1 MNKKS
6 IFAIIACPCLI
17 WCSCAKTQLG
27 GAELSVTEQVT
38 ITANVEDTKVSLTQ
52 GDNKLALSWQEGDAL
67 NVIGSTTEKYS
78 IVNESI
84 EGKTA
89 RFSGKKVEGSSFDII
104 YPAKYTT
111 SAAIGARSYTG
122 QVQNGNGSTAH
133 LEYNAIIEGASNYTN
148 VSFTKGASG
157 CKINGAVK
165 IVVTLP
171 VNVSSVESI
180 TISAEN
186 NLFYSTNASTSPDS
200 KALTLGFTNTEIDG
214 THTLTAYMMTSWKE
228 ATIPSGTELTIDV
241 TVPEQKSHYSKTFH
255 CSSAQKISGGSCF
268 TIDLQNASLTYN
280 IIGSGTAS
288 DPYQL
293 SSPYDLLQV
302 KSLCKAAS
310 NVGDS
315 PTYFKMMRDI
325 NMADIDW
332 EPVNWASPYMKKV
345 DFNGNGKTISNLS
358 VSGYNYSSL
367 FGVVFGEVYDLKI
380 ANASIDGGTRA
391 AGIVGGYAGSND
403 GGVTRFAK
411 IHNVHVSGT
420 VYGGEGQTNGIG
432 GFVGRVANGD
442 IYNCSA
448 DVQVTYAENYGSAFV
463 GYFEKNAVNASI
475 KNCFVKGSVK
485 EAVYGAGKKAVG
497 GIVGGVNGKNQ
508 TVENCICIASVSG
521 GNGVGGIVGMA
532 NYDASSK
539 QTNLGNTIKG
549 CIAWNSVVEATKMKI
564 ENYSSGVVIG
574 YTAPDNYLQNCW
586 RKYGFNLTIN
596 KNQTDRS
603 AYPENYITPVDQN
616 DSSPSSPLTVGID
629 CNYGTRQITP
639 YHGKT
644 ASAGETAS
652 DIARKIGW
660 DEGIWDLSGDIPVL
674 RGSDI
679 TADSGSGEDFPEYV
693 IPGDD
698 IPARTPVT
706 PEGKTGWTKTV
717 VETGLVFWQFN
728 GTDSFSGQKQIVSVA
743 DIDLSQG
750 YKVKTFYDGNK
761 PTASAVHKDK
771 NAIATINGGY
781 GASQVFFKAD
791 GYAHARIIQEKDDDG
806 ILNWRND
813 GAICVNSAGRPFIA
827 NSIFSQDG
835 DGQSEY
841 GKQLEQQREF
851 YRQTLRNI
859 PEIISSAPLLIDG
872 YKALGL
878 TFVPAGISI
887 SQAESNYAY
896 EHPYHHQGVRHPRS
910 AVAITGNNHL
920 LLIVADGRRSG
931 YCIGFTAKELTQF
944 LIYNFDPKYALNL
957 DGGGSSTLCIKDCGK
972 SDTHVVNY
980 PCEGI
985 TNKNLSYTQERNVQS
1000 FLYVTK

>member
-1 MNKKS
+1 MREN
-6 IFAIIACPCLI
+6 AI
-17 WCSCAKTQLG
+17 G

-52 GDNKLALSWQEGDAL
+52 GDNKLTLSWQEGDAL
-67 NVIGSTTEKYS
+67 NVIGSTTEKYT

-89 RFSGKKVEGSSFDII
+89 QFSGKKVEGSSFDII

-111 SAAIGARSYTG
+111 TAAIGARSYTG
-122 QVQNGNGSTAH
+122 QVQNGNGSTSH
-133 LEYNAIIEGASNYTN
+133 LEYNAIIEGASDYRNI
-148 VSFTKGASG
+148 SFTKGASG

-180 TISAEN
+180 TISADN
-186 NLFYSTNASTSPDS
+186 NLFYSTNASQTPDS
-200 KALTLGFTNTEIDG
+200 KALTLGFTNTTIDG
-214 THTLTAYMMTSWKE
+214 THTLTAYMMTSWQD
-228 ATIPSGTELTIDV
+228 ATIPSGTKLTIDV

-255 CSSAQKISGGSCF
+255 CSSAQKICGGSCF
-268 TIDLQNASLTYN
+268 TIDLQNAYLSYS

-302 KSLCKAAS
+302 KSLCKA
-310 NVGDS
+310 VGSVSDN

-332 EPVNWASPYMKKV
+332 EPINWANPYMKKI
-345 DFNGNGKTISNLS
+345 DFNGNGKTISNLT
-358 VSGYNYSSL
+358 VSGYNYPSL
-367 FGVVFGEVYDLKI
+367 FGVVFGEVYNLKI
-380 ANASIDGGTRA
+380 ANAAVDGGADWA
-391 AGIVGGYAGSND
+391 AGIVGGYAGTGDNY
-403 GGVTRFAK
+403 AK
-411 IHNVHVSGT
+411 IHDVHVSGT
-420 VYGGEGQTNGIG
+420 VSGTVNGIG
-432 GFVGRVANGD
+432 GFVGRVGNAD
-442 IYNCSA
+442 IFNCSA
-448 DVQVTYAENYGSAFV
+448 DVQVSFAGNYGSTFV
-463 GYFEKNAVNASI
+463 GYLNKGAANASI
-475 KNCFVKGSVK
+475 KNCFAKGSAK
-485 EAVYGAGKKAVG
+485 EAVYGSGKKAVG
-497 GIVGGVNGKNQ
+497 GIVGGVNGMNQ

-539 QTNLGNTIKG
+539 QTNLGNKIKG

-564 ENYSSGVVIG
+564 DNYSSGVVIG

-603 AYPENYITPVDQN
+603 AYPENYITPVDQG
-616 DSSPSSPLTVGID
+616 DSSPSSPLTIGID
-629 CNYGTRQITP
+629 CNYGSRQITP

-660 DEGIWDLSGDIPVL
+660 DEEIWDLSGDIPVL
-674 RGSDI
+674 KNSNI

-698 IPARTPVT
+698 IPAHTTVT
-706 PEGKTGWTKTV
+706 PEGETGWTKTV
-717 VETGLVFWQFN
+717 VETGLVFWQFR
-728 GTDSFSGQKQIVSVA
+728 GTDPVSAQKQIVSVA
-743 DIDLSQG
+743 DFDLSQG
-750 YKVKTFYDGNK
+750 YKVKTVFDAGK
-761 PTASAVHKDK
+761 PTASTVHKNY

-781 GASQVFFKAD
+781 GASQVFFKTL
-791 GYAHARIIQEKDDDG
+791 GYAYARIKEEKDADG

-872 YKALGL
+872 YNPLGL

-887 SQAESNYAY
+887 SQAESYAY

-910 AVAITGNNHL
+910 VVAITGNNHL
-920 LLIVADGRRSG
+920 LLIVADGRRTG

-944 LIYNFDPKYALNL
+944 LIKNFDPKYALNL
-957 DGGGSSTLCIKDCGK
+957 DGGGSSTLCIKNCGDSK
-972 SDTHVVNY
+972 NVVNY